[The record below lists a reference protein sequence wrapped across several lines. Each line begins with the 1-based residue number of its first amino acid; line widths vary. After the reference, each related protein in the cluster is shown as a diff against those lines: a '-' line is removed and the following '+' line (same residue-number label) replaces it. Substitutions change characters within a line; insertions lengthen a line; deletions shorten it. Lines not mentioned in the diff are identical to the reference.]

1 MRRGLTLLGMVFALL
16 FLAGACVFSADPPKQ
31 PHQPNANT
39 ANINTNLWL
48 NPDQIPKSVF
58 DDSPN
63 AGRDPFFPKSSRRG
77 GAPERGAKVEVPVA
91 LPKLV
96 LMGISGPPNKR
107 VAVINNRNFAAGEE
121 GEVVASGVRVRI
133 RCIEIRD
140 ESVIVSAGSPPQ
152 RLELHMQ
159 KTD

>member
-1 MRRGLTLLGMVFALL
+1 MSRGLTWVSMGLALV
-16 FLAGACVFSADPPKQ
+16 FLAGARVFSAEPIKQ
-31 PHQPNANT
+31 SAQAST
-39 ANINTNLWL
+39 STINTNLWL
-48 NPDQIPKSVF
+48 HPDQIPKSVF

-63 AGRDPFFPKSSRRG
+63 AGRDPFFPKSARRG
-77 GAPERGAKVEVPVA
+77 GDTQRSAKVEVPVA
-91 LPKLV
+91 IPKLT

-121 GEVVASGVRVRI
+121 GEVVAGGVRVRI

-152 RLELHMQ
+152 RFELHMQ
-159 KTD
+159 KTE